1 MKNQPHIKK
10 LALLLVA
17 AGCTS
22 PVIATS
28 FQSWTQDAGSIG
40 NYHAGRAAIAEDA
53 STNFYNP
60 AGLIRIHNQQ
70 LLAGGTPTT
79 TDVRFRGTVAT
90 NTLGTGPQAVS
101 AQGGTFTF
109 LPYAHYAAPLADN
122 LVFGLSVMTPFNS
135 YTNYGLTSNAQYAA
149 TQSSIRVIDVA
160 PSLGF
165 AYNDKVAV
173 GFGLDVEH
181 ARGEFD
187 YSITSALP
195 GTNTLTKNTG
205 TSYGYG
211 FHAGVLYS
219 ASENTRIGLNFL
231 SQVKHHLHG
240 GSSNFS
246 GPLANNSAGG
256 IQTTNGLKANV
267 TLPSTTTL
275 SVFHTFNPAWDVM
288 GTVIYS
294 HWSVFNQLI
303 LQNVAG
309 ISGGAS
315 NNLIIVTMPESY
327 RSTWNYALGANYH
340 INEKWFIRAGAGYDE
355 TPSNNSYRNLQFPD
369 SNQVAVALGTHIQ
382 ATPTI
387 GFDIGWTHQFAQNTR
402 INNLSQATG
411 DQVTVTNGSINTSTD
426 IYGLGLKWDIV

>member
-1 MKNQPHIKK
+1 MKTQPHIKK

-17 AGCTS
+17 TGCTS

-28 FQSWTQDAGSIG
+28 YQSWTQDAGSIG

-79 TDVRFRGTVAT
+79 SDIRFRGTVSA
-90 NTLGTGPQAVS
+90 NTLGTGPQATS
-101 AQGGTFTF
+101 AQGGTFSF

-122 LVFGLSVMTPFNS
+122 LVFGLSVITPFNS

-211 FHAGVLYS
+211 YHVGVLYS

-246 GPLANNSAGG
+246 GPLANAGAGG
-256 IQTTNGLKANV
+256 IQYTNGLKANV

-275 SVFHTFNPAWDVM
+275 SIFHTLNPAWDVM
-288 GTVIYS
+288 GTVIYTQ
-294 HWSVFNQLI
+294 WSVFNQLI
-303 LQNVAG
+303 LQNTAG
-309 ISGGAS
+309 ISGGTSS
-315 NNLIIVTMPESY
+315 NGILVTMPEGY

-355 TPSNNSYRNLQFPD
+355 TPSNNAYRNLQFPD
-369 SNQVAVALGTHIQ
+369 SNQVALALGTHIQ

-387 GFDIGWTHQFAQNTR
+387 GFDLGWTHQFAQNTR

-426 IYGLGLKWDIV
+426 IYGLGLKWDIL